1 VQRTNP
7 FRASKGAKTMARKKS
22 LKVTPKQMAAM
33 TLDELAALPGQY
45 DLRMYDVKTSLW
57 APPEKRLVTGNPD
70 TGLAWITKCEAAGYM
85 TADDLFEQQNLIR
98 ACLKKLD
105 GGGGAPD
112 PASVAN
118 KKSGYGQKGSRK
130 PTRDY
135 RNGTAEGNGNPTGV
149 TRMGRDHGPAK
160 D

>member
-1 VQRTNP
+1 MGKRKAVKPIDT
-7 FRASKGAKTMARKKS
+7 SK
-22 LKVTPKQMAAM
+22 L
-33 TLDELAALPGQY
+33 TLDQLAELPGMY

-135 RNGTAEGNGNPTGV
+135 QNGTAAGNGNHTGV